1 MHEQETQK
9 NKGDTREASRRT
21 RFQGGPEQGLEQHL
35 SPSTPSWLYWRS
47 IGTGAR
53 WPQGASPAVTPG
65 ALAHPLAPLS
75 AASTDAPGQGGL
87 PSSFPE
93 PGAEATGDDCA
104 SGLGSLLG

>member
-75 AASTDAPGQGGL
+75 AAG
-87 PSSFPE
+87 
-93 PGAEATGDDCA
+93 TGEEGHPLQPRRPWA
-104 SGLGSLLG
+104 GRAAQLIPRARG